1 MVGCDENRRHRV
13 AMGGRAFV
21 LLHFVW
27 WLPAVVPPQWSL
39 WHLRGCAG
47 ESGAAPGL
55 PGLCG
60 EWAGNFM
67 SALLSSWFTGISM
80 SQTANLVFF
89 LPLKLKKVEEWR
101 SSKYT
106 EVLADSCL
114 VETGPDFIVLQ
125 CFLTTC
131 TGLLRS
137 PLRDRESAD
146 VSSEGGPSYHCC
158 TINRMQVK
166 KTHRL

>member
-1 MVGCDENRRHRV
+1 
-13 AMGGRAFV
+13 
-21 LLHFVW
+21 
-27 WLPAVVPPQWSL
+27 
-39 WHLRGCAG
+39 
-47 ESGAAPGL
+47 
-55 PGLCG
+55 
-60 EWAGNFM
+60 M

-131 TGLLRS
+131 IL
-137 PLRDRESAD
+137 
-146 VSSEGGPSYHCC
+146 V
-158 TINRMQVK
+158 
-166 KTHRL
+166 